1 MINPITDITAIVPTI
16 YKKIAETTLTPI
28 TNRVRNSNIEITPI
42 VIKKYFNA
50 SIIFTIYNLN
60 NKFDTLFKRY
70 I

>member
-1 MINPITDITAIVPTI
+1 MINPIKDITAIVPTI

-28 TNRVRNSNIEITPI
+28 INKVRNSNIEITPI

-50 SIIFTIYNLN
+50 SIIITFI
-60 NKFDTLFKRY
+60 

>member
-1 MINPITDITAIVPTI
+1 MNPIKDITAIVPTI

-28 TNRVRNSNIEITPI
+28 INRVRNSNIEITPI

-50 SIIFTIYNLN
+50 SIIITFI
-60 NKFDTLFKRY
+60 